1 MKSASNYLF
10 IFILFALLSLT
21 SCQDEVSDIDTLD
34 EQEIIVPNSSL
45 SNLMSNVVTNNGAI
59 DDFLDNS
66 SCFSLELPIT
76 IIVSDVTIVIETE
89 ADLEELEGLLDDV
102 SVNDDVL
109 GFVFPLTI
117 IFSDYNEIVIENEDQ
132 LQNFINECVEEDS
145 DVIECADFVYPISF
159 SVFNSDFNL
168 VETIVIENDQAL
180 FLFLDALEN
189 DENALIV
196 SLNFPV
202 ILEYNNGDLIEVTT
216 NDELASAIEA
226 AEQFCEDDTISCV
239 EDDVLIGLIECPW
252 DFTDGT
258 DNYDNYQLIFNSNGS
273 LEISEGMATSA
284 IGGYW
289 DLSSTDDGII
299 LTISQLTAF
308 EDSLEGEWLVVSCNM
323 VDYSVNELTL
333 LQGNLELNLEQDCS
347 GSVFNCFDNFEIV
360 ECNQPNNI
368 PIYNLSA
375 NTIGLVDCTEVYY
388 PSFHETLIDAENNT
402 NAIPN
407 PESYATLVAEVYLR
421 IESENGSF
429 EVYAIFLNTVECNY
443 FECFQSFDAVLET
456 CYTDAAVLY
465 EFNLEIA
472 FANCTPS
479 ADNVSYYVTHSDAE
493 TGVNPITAPWEYTTA
508 ELNSTVYVQV
518 VVNDVYEI
526 FPIQLNVINCN
537 AGSCTESDIDGILTE
552 CIWNV
557 TYYNGSDNLS
567 DYNFHFE
574 ENTGVVVIYNDST
587 TIDAT
592 WSTSQPN
599 DGVIIEFS
607 NVAGPNIQAING
619 SWLVVECTAEQLVL
633 HNVNDSSNE
642 IVLDRTCD

>member
-1 MKSASNYLF
+1 MKSVFRCLVL
-10 IFILFALLSLT
+10 FILFGVLFLT
-21 SCQDEVSDIDTLD
+21 SCQDEVSDIETLD
-34 EQEIIVPNSSL
+34 EQETIVPNSSL
-45 SNLMSNVVTNNGAI
+45 ANLMSNVATNNGAV
-59 DDFLDNS
+59 DDFLDNA

-76 IIVSDVTIVIETE
+76 VMVSDVTIVIESE
-89 ADLEELEGLLDDV
+89 ADLEELEYLFNDV
-102 SVNDDVL
+102 SVNDDIL
-109 GFVFPLTI
+109 DFVFPLTI
-117 IFSDYNEIVIENEDQ
+117 IFSDYNEFVIENEDQ
-132 LQNFINECVEEDS
+132 LQTFINECVED
-145 DVIECADFVYPISF
+145 DNDIIECADFVYPISF

-168 VETIVIENDQAL
+168 VETVVIDNDQAL
-180 FLFLDALEN
+180 YLFLDALEN
-189 DENALIV
+189 DENVLIV

-202 ILEYNNGDLIEVTT
+202 TLEYNNGDTIEVTS
-216 NDELASAIEA
+216 NNELAIAIEG
-226 AEQFCEDDTISCV
+226 AEQFCEDITINCV
-239 EDDVLIGLIECPW
+239 EDDILLGLIECPW

-258 DNYDNYQLIFNSNGS
+258 DNYDSYQLIFNSNGS

-289 DLSSTDDGII
+289 ELSLTDDGIV

-308 EDSLEGEWLVVSCNM
+308 QDSLEGEWLVVSCNID
-323 VDYSVNELTL
+323 DYSVNELTL
-333 LQGNLELNLEQDCS
+333 LQGNLELYLEQDCS
-347 GSVFNCFDNFEIV
+347 DSVFNCFGNFEIV
-360 ECNQPNNI
+360 ECNQPNNT
-368 PIYNLSA
+368 PVYNLSA
-375 NTIGLVDCTEVYY
+375 NTIGLVDCTEFYY
-388 PSFHETLIDAENNT
+388 PSFHETLIDAETNT
-402 NAIPN
+402 NAISN
-407 PESYATLVAEVYLR
+407 TESYATLASEVYLR
-421 IESENGSF
+421 IESENGNYQVF
-429 EVYAIFLNTVECNY
+429 VIFLNTVDCNY

-456 CYTDAAVLY
+456 CYTDATVLY

-479 ADNVSYYVTHSDAE
+479 ADYVSYYVTQSDAE
-493 TGVNPITAPWEYTTA
+493 TGVNPISTPWEYTTA

-518 VVNDVYEI
+518 VINDVYEI

-642 IVLDRTCD
+642 IVLDRTCN